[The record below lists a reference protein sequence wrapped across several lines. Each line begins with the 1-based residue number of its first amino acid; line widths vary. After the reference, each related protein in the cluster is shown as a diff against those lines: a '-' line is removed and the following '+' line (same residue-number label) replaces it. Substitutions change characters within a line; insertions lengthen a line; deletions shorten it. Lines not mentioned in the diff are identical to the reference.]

1 MISALAVSAI
11 MPRFSLDS
19 DDHSEND
26 SPGSFS
32 SNDNHPTKFS
42 SKLSMQNDCAIGHRV
57 QASRSVLA
65 VALDEEC
72 VFAGLQGGDILVCH
86 TTHTLPENRFTDY

>member
-1 MISALAVSAI
+1 MVFAPAASAV

-19 DDHSEND
+19 DDHSENE

-32 SNDNHPTKFS
+32 SNDNRPQEFS

-65 VALDEEC
+65 VAVDEEC
-72 VFAGLQGGDILVCH
+72 VFAGLQGGDILASSAMQISIGK
-86 TTHTLPENRFTDY
+86 

>member
-1 MISALAVSAI
+1 

-42 SKLSMQNDCAIGHRV
+42 SKLSMQNDCAVGHRV

-72 VFAGLQGGDILVCH
+72 VFAGLQGGDILVCDC
-86 TTHTLPENRFTDY
+86 TQILTESRFTNHQLIGLVFGHL